1 MAVSEKRDQNAKNP
15 QDIINLICG
24 VLLFISPW
32 VANFAADS
40 RAAWTGWIGG
50 VVIAVMAAAALLQFA
65 EWEEWVAL
73 VIGVLVVIAPWV
85 LGFAAVQSAA
95 IVCVVLGIIVA
106 LSSIWELWTVRH
118 QSHQTA

>member
-1 MAVSEKRDQNAKNP
+1 MAVTEKRNQIAKTP

-24 VLLFISPW
+24 ALLFISPW
-32 VANFAADS
+32 IAGFAAQG
-40 RAAWTGWIGG
+40 RAASTAWVGG
-50 VVIAVMAAAALLQFA
+50 VVIVVMAGAALLQFA

-73 VIGVLVVIAPWV
+73 VVGVLMVIAPWA

-118 QSHQTA
+118 QAHLAA

>member
-1 MAVSEKRDQNAKNP
+1 MAVSEKRDANAKNP

-50 VVIAVMAAAALLQFA
+50 VVIAVMAGAPLLQRRHS
-65 EWEEWVAL
+65 
-73 VIGVLVVIAPWV
+73 P
-85 LGFAAVQSAA
+85 AAGRARWRDP
-95 IVCVVLGIIVA
+95 G
-106 LSSIWELWTVRH
+106 R
-118 QSHQTA
+118 